1 MKLRD
6 ILLTGMDIPNEAQKI
21 MDKLTSIDGM
31 TEDEERAYRF
41 GVSEA
46 FRAVRT
52 ILNLDD
58 DHIVFHLEGHNC
70 MEEFDLDDLI
80 EIIEEKEEY
89 QYE

>member
-1 MKLRD
+1 MRLQD
-6 ILLTGMDIPNEAQKI
+6 ILFTGMDIPNEAQKI
-21 MDKLTSIDGM
+21 MEKLTSIKGM

-52 ILNLDD
+52 ILNLDG
-58 DHIVFHLEGHNC
+58 DHVVFHLEGHNC

-80 EIIEEKEEY
+80 EIVEEKEGY
-89 QYE
+89 